1 MGGPGGF
8 GKGPANPQAPQRT
21 KMDKKTAR
29 GVLFRLCGY
38 VIKYWYLFIPAILMT
53 LLSNQLSLLGPKYSG
68 IAIDAIANPDGVQ
81 FDIVSENIVK
91 MIFCYGFSAI
101 LSYILASLMIFMGQ
115 KIVFTMRKQVFEKAL
130 RKKHL
135 TKSRPIPIRNPLQR
149 HAPESDCRS
158 ETPNTQ
164 AIKG

>member
-8 GKGPANPQAPQRT
+8 GKGPANPQAPHRT
-21 KMDKKTAR
+21 KMDKKTAK

-38 VIKYWYLFIPAILMT
+38 VMKYWYLFIPSILMT
-53 LLSNQLSLLGPKYSG
+53 LFSNQLSLLGPKYSG

-81 FDIVSENIVK
+81 FDIVSQNIVK

-115 KIVFTMRKQVFEKAL
+115 KIVFTMSQVDVRRAG
-130 RKKHL
+130 HHD
-135 TKSRPIPIRNPLQR
+135 P
-149 HAPESDCRS
+149 
-158 ETPNTQ
+158 
-164 AIKG
+164 G